1 MPRTNRASWWYLL
14 LWGTGLLVLGVGS
27 LIVHPD
33 FSTGAHVTSK
43 EFLGA
48 ETNGWHGV
56 AGLSLGLLA
65 LAFVRPSVVPRA
77 PAIALVIAIVGG
89 IVPAIVFAFVGDGGV
104 AIDLIPVDL
113 TDAIVLH
120 LVPGLIGCACAAFD
134 LTRARAGST
143 SNSG

>member
-14 LWGTGLLVLGVGS
+14 LWGAGLLVLGIGS

-33 FSTGAHVTSK
+33 FSTGHRATSE
-43 EFLGA
+43 EFLGI

-65 LAFVRPSVVPRA
+65 LAFVRRSAVSRA
-77 PAIALVIAIVGG
+77 PAIALVIALVSG
-89 IVPAIVFAFVGDGGV
+89 IVPAVVFAIVGDGGV
-104 AIDLIPVDL
+104 AIDLIPVDI
-113 TDAIVLH
+113 TDAVVLH

-143 SNSG
+143 SSSS